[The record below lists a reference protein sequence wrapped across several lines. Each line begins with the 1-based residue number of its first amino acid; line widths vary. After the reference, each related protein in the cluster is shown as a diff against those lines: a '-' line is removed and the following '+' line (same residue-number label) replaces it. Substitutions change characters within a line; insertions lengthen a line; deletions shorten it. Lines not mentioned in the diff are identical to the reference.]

1 MEQIVLIPPF
11 RVDSVDRDRS
21 LDQVI
26 CLDRIQIHVEK
37 DCIMFKEGKTN
48 VLLDIFNAVKCQLNN
63 DRPLNLSDLHWVGHT
78 GGAP

>member
-63 DRPLNLSDLHWVGHT
+63 DRLLELRDLHWAEHT